1 MSLEIPV
8 SRTKIVVPALRP
20 EILHRPRL
28 LALFDDLL
36 DKKLIIVA
44 APAGYG
50 KTSLLVD
57 FARQSEI
64 PVCWLSLDAL
74 DTDPQR
80 FCVYLI
86 AALEQHF
93 PKFGK
98 QSRATLGS
106 LTSLEQEAERLLSVL
121 VNEIDGQVDQH
132 FALVVDDYQFVDAV
146 PDIRNLFSRFVYL
159 VGENCHIIL
168 STRRL
173 PTLPD
178 IALMVAR
185 QQVGGFDLEEL
196 TFRTNEIRSLF
207 NINYGM
213 ALSDST
219 IEELLRSTEGWITG
233 LQLSA
238 SSVTGRLPDLTRN
251 SRAAGVDLA
260 GYLDQQVLAVQPP
273 KLRKF
278 LLHTSLLEEFDA
290 DLCET
295 VLGKG
300 DWKSLI
306 KMIRQDNLFVLP
318 VGPGGKWLRYHH
330 LFQEFLLQRV
340 REEEPESVEVILLC
354 LAEIYKE
361 RHEWEKAYA
370 IYNKSGNLD
379 SLADL
384 IEQAGTPMLLSER
397 LITLRAWLEEFPAR
411 LLEARPSLLSL
422 KGALL
427 CTMGEGYTALRI
439 LDQAISDIQK
449 NEDLPGLALAHVRRS
464 AVFRLIGDYASA
476 LLDSDEALRLCEN
489 RPDMQAIYAEAERFK
504 GLSLYHLGM
513 ITDSVHFLENAMR
526 RYTQFGEKQSVA
538 RTQIEL
544 GMAFR
549 AAGNYQAAQDVY
561 EQALVEWRKE
571 NNTYSQAIVL
581 NNLGVLYHNQGK
593 YELALRTLEDGLD
606 CVRLSHS
613 LWHEAL
619 LLTSLGDVYRD
630 LDEYE
635 SAEQA
640 YAGASNAAQQ
650 VSYQFLINYLSLA
663 KARLSRLRGKIKEVR
678 FYLGAAASLI
688 QAGGSNYERGLFYLE
703 HGCLQLAEEQQN
715 EAIVDLQQALDYFK
729 RSNLSAEVVS
739 GHIWLAVAYLGSG
752 DIASARD
759 HLQIAFK
766 AGQSESEIHSLIQTI
781 REALPRLETL
791 REDIEIGP
799 ALKPWLESVYHAEGQ
814 LPTLRKRLR
823 RSLLTVPIQAPL
835 LAIRAFGK
843 TYVRVNGKLVTS
855 AQWKSASVRELFFFI
870 LASSHPLTKEEIG
883 VTLWPNHD
891 ASQLRLRFKNDIYRL
906 RHALG
911 QDVILFEN
919 DRYHFNRLL
928 DYEYDIESFS
938 HQISKAKADVLS
950 NEKITHLRAA
960 INLRGGPYLQ
970 DLDGTWV
977 LPEREHLDQIYLD
990 ALEQLAEA
998 QRTAGDL
1005 QAALL
1010 ACQEALKIDLCREN
1024 IHRLA
1029 MRLHAGQGDR
1039 LAVIWQYQACR
1050 NALRSELGVDPS
1062 KETETLYRRLIA

>member
-1 MSLEIPV
+1 MSFEIPV

-106 LTSLEQEAERLLSVL
+106 LTSLERDAERLLSVL
-121 VNEIDGQVDQH
+121 VNEIDDRVDQH
-132 FALVVDDYQFVDAV
+132 FALVVDDYQFVDAI
-146 PDIRNLFSRFVYL
+146 PDIRNLFSRFVFL

-178 IALMVAR
+178 ITLMVAR

-196 TFRTNEIRSLF
+196 AFRPNEIHSLF
-207 NINYGM
+207 NMNYGL
-213 ALSDST
+213 ALSDRT
-219 IEELLRSTEGWITG
+219 VEELLRSTEGWITG

-238 SSVTGRLPDLTRN
+238 ASVTGRIPDLTRS
-251 SRAAGVDLA
+251 SRAAGVNLA

-290 DLCET
+290 DLCEA

-306 KMIRQDNLFVLP
+306 KTIRQDNLFVLP
-318 VGPGGKWLRYHH
+318 VGAGGKWLRYHH
-330 LFQEFLLQRV
+330 IFQDFLQQRV
-340 REEEPESVEVILLC
+340 REEEPERVEVILLR
-354 LAEIYKE
+354 LAEVYKE

-370 IYNKSGNLD
+370 IYHKASDLD

-384 IEQAGTPMLLSER
+384 IELAGTPMLLNER
-397 LITLRAWLEEFPAR
+397 LITLRAWLDEFPAR

-427 CTMGEGYTALRI
+427 CNFGEGYTALTI
-439 LDQAISDIQK
+439 LDQAITDIQK
-449 NEDLPGLALAHVRRS
+449 IEDLPGLALAHVRRS
-464 AVFRLIGDYASA
+464 AAYRLIGDYASA
-476 LLDSDEALRLCEN
+476 LRDSDEALRLSEN
-489 RPDMQAIYAEAERFK
+489 RPELQPIYAEAERFK

-513 ITDSVHFLENAMR
+513 ITDSIHFLENAMR

-538 RTQIEL
+538 RTQTEL
-544 GMAFR
+544 GMSYR
-549 AAGNYQAAQDVY
+549 ASGNYQAARDVY
-561 EQALVEWRKE
+561 AQALTEWRRE
-571 NNTYSQAIVL
+571 DNIYSQAIVL
-581 NNLGVLYHNQGK
+581 NNMGVLYHNQGN
-593 YELALRTLEDGLD
+593 YELALRTLEAGLD

-619 LLTSLGDVYRD
+619 LMTSLGDVYRD

-635 SAEQA
+635 AAEQA
-640 YAGASNAAQQ
+640 YAGATNAAQQ
-650 VSYQFLINYLSLA
+650 VNYQFLINYLGLA
-663 KARLSRLRGKIKEVR
+663 KARLSRLRGKTKEAW
-678 FYLGAAASLI
+678 FYLGEVESII
-688 QAGGSNYERGLFYLE
+688 QAGDSNYEHGLFYLE
-703 HGCLQLAEEQQN
+703 HGCLQLAEDRQTA
-715 EAIVDLQQALDYFK
+715 AIVDLQQALDYFK
-729 RSNLSAEVVS
+729 RSNLSTEVVG
-739 GHIWLAVAYLGSG
+739 GHIWLTAAYLGSG
-752 DIASARD
+752 DIAAARD

-766 AGQSESEIHSLIQTI
+766 TGKSEPEIQTLIQTI
-781 REALPRLETL
+781 REVRPRLTALDKDAET
-791 REDIEIGP
+791 GP
-799 ALKPWLESVYHAEGQ
+799 ALKPWLESVEQAEAK
-814 LPTLRKRLR
+814 LPALRKRLR
-823 RSLLTVPIQAPL
+823 RSLLTVPIQAPFL
-835 LAIRAFGK
+835 TIRAFGK
-843 TYVRVNGKLVTS
+843 VSVRVKGKLVTS
-855 AQWKSASVRELFFFI
+855 GQWKSASVRELFFFI
-870 LASSHPLTKEEIG
+870 LASSHPLSKEEIG
-883 VTLWPNHD
+883 VTLWPNLD
-891 ASQLRLRFKNDIYRL
+891 ARQLRLRFKNEMYRL

-911 QDVILFEN
+911 QDVILFED

-928 DYEYDIESFS
+928 DYEYDSESFT
-938 HQISKAKADVLS
+938 HQLSKAKADTLIK
-950 NEKITHLRAA
+950 EKIAHLRAA
-960 INLRGGPYLQ
+960 ISLRSGPYLQ
-970 DLDGTWV
+970 DVDATWV
-977 LPEREHLDQIYLD
+977 WPEREYLDQVYVE
-990 ALEQLAEA
+990 ALEQLAEV

-1005 QAALL
+1005 QAALM
-1010 ACQEALKIDLCREN
+1010 ACQEALKIDLCRES

-1029 MRLHAGQGDR
+1029 MQLHAGQGNR
-1039 LAVIWQYQACR
+1039 LAVIWQYQTCR
-1050 NALRSELGVDPS
+1050 NALHSELGVDPS
-1062 KETETLYRRLIA
+1062 KETETLYQRLIA